1 LKSTRFSLLNN
12 VKIDMKKLLQ
22 TSITGVKAALCLLFL
37 LIGALNL
44 SAQQVSGTIKA
55 ANGDPLVGASVV
67 VKGTKNGTLADVN
80 GAYKLND
87 VPKGSI
93 LVASFVGYTT
103 KEITA
108 DGSTVSIVLSEGDA
122 LSEVVV
128 TGVFDKRS
136 ALNSSVAITTLSA
149 VQIDKMVPVSAS
161 DVLKNVPG
169 IYVNSSL
176 GEIRNT
182 VNSRGVTTGKN
193 DGANGYDYVSMQE
206 DGLPVTNVNLGDFSP
221 DMFTR
226 VDATLGK
233 VEAVRGGSAAIAGA
247 NAPGGIFNY
256 ISKTGGDTFEGEV
269 RTRFGLEGNG
279 KNPYYRA
286 DVNFGGPL
294 SKDVTYNIGGFYRRS
309 NGAQYPGYASNYG
322 GQIKGNLLY
331 KYGTGSLKLL
341 LKVLD
346 DHNLTAE
353 GIPTLG
359 YGDMKPATGFDNTS
373 SVLPPAIS
381 VTTPLLDRGNLTYNP
396 SDLWHS
402 QDKSIGLNWE
412 QNLGESGWKFSN
424 NMRYSSKSNEAFTPL
439 SIVTPINM
447 ENIVT
452 YFILGSLHPPFQI
465 IPGTYDISVGGKS
478 IMSVKSFSGFDYKVI
493 ANTAP
498 GSTIA
503 PNSLFFTPLIYQN
516 RKVDEFMD
524 QFSFSK
530 KYNNMSF
537 NIGGFIGNS
546 VYDGIQGSQG
556 VSLTT
561 IENHPQPVNIKVTY
575 GNPNPTDPKNGTVYQ
590 VTNPN
595 GVVNVGADQGFAEE
609 KITKSQTAL
618 FLAHTWEISDKLT
631 FDWGVR
637 YENIGVK
644 GQNYVR
650 GLADIPGGGLDGN
663 PLTLFDNSKAIRGK
677 EFKYDTTLSYYS
689 FSGALNYKISDNMA
703 IYGRYSNGKKAPGF
717 QVYQNVSSDN
727 AKATLKPEI
736 QVVQQFE
743 VGFKAKTAQFSV
755 NATPFY
761 SILSNIPGAVTFT
774 DSKGALYNPPTFY
787 NKLTTYG
794 VELEGTYKISESFGI
809 RGVVTL
815 QGSTATTYKSWIHL
829 PTGSATSPD
838 STVDNSGNGI
848 AFLPNVM
855 ANITPEYSNGKFY
868 AGLTWSYMGAR
879 QANFANAFEL
889 PAFSQLNLSMGYDI
903 TPKFRLSAN
912 INNVLDQYGVMGWVG
927 PGTFPDNL
935 NLDGLTKEAIA
946 KNKDAFHQA
955 IAIPARAYFL
965 ALSYKF

>member
-1 LKSTRFSLLNN
+1 
-12 VKIDMKKLLQ
+12 MKKLLQ
-22 TSITGVKAALCLLFL
+22 TPIQGGKALFCLLFL
-37 LIGALNL
+37 LIGTFNL
-44 SAQQVSGTIKA
+44 SAQTVSGTIKSD
-55 ANGDPLVGASVV
+55 NGDPLVGASVL

-80 GAYKLND
+80 GAFKLND
-87 VPKGSI
+87 VPKGST

-103 KEITA
+103 KEIPV
-108 DGSTVSIVLSEGDA
+108 DGSTINIVLSESDA
-122 LSEVVV
+122 LGEVVV

-149 VQIDKMVPVSAS
+149 VQIDKIVPVSAA
-161 DVLKNVPG
+161 DLLKNVPG
-169 IYVNSSL
+169 VYVNSSL

-193 DGANGYDYVSMQE
+193 DGGNGYDYVSMQE

-233 VEAVRGGSAAIAGA
+233 LEAVRGGSASIAGA

-256 ISKTGGDTFEGEV
+256 ISKTGGDKFEGEV

-294 SKDVTYNIGGFYRRS
+294 SKNLTYNVGGFYRRA

-341 LKVLD
+341 VKVLD

-359 YGDMKPATGFDNTS
+359 YTDMKPATGFDNTS

-381 VTTPLLDRGNLTYNP
+381 VTSPLLDRGNLTYNP

-402 QDKSIGLNWE
+402 KDKAVGLNWE

-452 YFILGSLHPPFQI
+452 YFILGALNPRIGQI
-465 IPGTYDISVGGKS
+465 IPGTYDISTGGKS
-478 IMSVKSFSGFDYKVI
+478 IMTVKSFSGFDYHVV

-498 GSTIA
+498 GSAIA

-516 RKVDEFMD
+516 RKVNEFMD
-524 QFSFSK
+524 QFSFTK
-530 KYNNMSF
+530 KINNMSF

-546 VYDGIQGSQG
+546 DYDGIQGSQG
-556 VSLTT
+556 VALTT
-561 IENHPQPVNIKVTY
+561 IENHPQPVNIKVTF
-575 GNPNPTDPKNGTVYQ
+575 GDPNPTNPRNGTVYQ

-595 GVVNVGADQGFAEE
+595 GVVNVGADQGYAEE
-609 KITKSQTAL
+609 KITKSQKAL
-618 FLAHTWEISDKLT
+618 FFAHTWEINNQLT

-637 YENIGVK
+637 YENIRVN
-644 GQNYVR
+644 GQNNVR
-650 GLADIPGGGLDGN
+650 GLAPATASDNN
-663 PLTLFDNSKAIRGK
+663 PLTLYDNTQAVRGAA
-677 EFKYDTTLSYYS
+677 FKYDTTLSYVS
-689 FSGALNYKISDNMA
+689 FSGALNYKISENMA

-717 QVYQNVSSDN
+717 QVYQDVSN
-727 AKATLKPEI
+727 EFAKANLKPEI

-743 VGFKAKTAQFSV
+743 LGFKAKTAQYSA
-755 NATPFY
+755 NITPFY
-761 SILSNIPGAVTFT
+761 SLLDNIPGSVTFT
-774 DSKGALYNPPTFY
+774 DAKGALYNPKTFY
-787 NKLTTYG
+787 NSLTTYG
-794 VELEGTYKISESFGI
+794 VEVEGTYKISDNFDV
-809 RGVVTL
+809 RGVLTL
-815 QGSTATTYKSWIHL
+815 QGSKATSYKSWIHL
-829 PTGSATSPD
+829 PTGSASSPD
-838 STVDNSGNGI
+838 STVDNTGNGI
-848 AFLPNVM
+848 AHLPNVM

-879 QANFANAFEL
+879 QANFANAFVL
-889 PAFSQLNLSMGYDI
+889 PAFSQFNLSMGYDI

-912 INNVLDQYGVMGWVG
+912 VNNVLNQYGVMGWVG

-935 NLDGLTKEAIA
+935 NLDGLTKQAIA
-946 KNKDAFHQA
+946 KDPNAFHQA

>member
-1 LKSTRFSLLNN
+1 M
-12 VKIDMKKLLQ
+12 IEMKKLLQ
-22 TSITGVKAALCLLFL
+22 MSQSGIKPLLFL
-37 LIGALNL
+37 VFLLFCSLNL
-44 SAQQVSGTIKA
+44 SAQTVSGMVKDDSGSPLAGA
-55 ANGDPLVGASVV
+55 AVL
-67 VKGTKNGTLADVN
+67 VKGTKNGVVTDNN
-80 GAYKLND
+80 GAFTLKD
-87 VPKGSI
+87 VAKGST
-93 LVASFVGYTT
+93 LVVSFVGFGT
-103 KEITA
+103 KEVSSDNASSIT
-108 DGSTVSIVLSEGDA
+108 LKEGDA
-122 LSEVVV
+122 LGEVIV
-128 TGVFDKRS
+128 TGVFDKRT
-136 ALNSSVAITTLSA
+136 ALNSSVAITSLSA
-149 VQIDKMVPVSAS
+149 VQIDRIVPVSAS
-161 DVLKNVPG
+161 DLLKNVPG

-176 GEIRNT
+176 GEIRNV

-193 DGANGYDYVSMQE
+193 DGGSGYDYVSMQE
-206 DGLPVTNVNLGDFSP
+206 DGLPVVNVTMGDFSP

-233 VEAVRGGSAAIAGA
+233 LEAVRGGSAAITGA

-256 ISKTGGDTFEGEV
+256 ISKTGGDKFEGEV

-294 SKDVTYNIGGFYRRS
+294 SKNVTYNIGGFYRRS

-331 KYGTGSLKLL
+331 KYSTGSLKLL
-341 LKVLD
+341 VKILD

-359 YGDMKPATGFDNTS
+359 YTDMKPATGFDNTS

-381 VTTPLLDRGNLTYNP
+381 VTSPLLDRGNLTYNP

-402 QDKSIGLNWE
+402 KDKSIGLNWE
-412 QNLGESGWKFSN
+412 QNLGTSGWKLTN
-424 NMRYSSKSNEAFTPL
+424 NMRYGSKSNEAFTPL

-452 YFILGSLHPPFQI
+452 YFILGALHPPTQI

-478 IMSVKSFSGFDYKVI
+478 IMSVKSFSGFDYHVV

-498 GSTIA
+498 GSAIA

-516 RKVDEFMD
+516 RKTNEFLD
-524 QFSFSK
+524 QFNFSK
-530 KYNNMSF
+530 RTQNMTF
-537 NIGGFIGNS
+537 NIGGFIGS
-546 VYDGIQGSQG
+546 TKYDGIQGSQG

-590 VTNPN
+590 VTDPN
-595 GVVNVGADQGFAEE
+595 GVVNVGADQGYAVE
-609 KITKSQTAL
+609 KITQNQKAL
-618 FLAHTWEISDKLT
+618 FFAHTWEITNQLT

-637 YENIGVK
+637 YENINVN
-644 GQNYVR
+644 GQNNAR
-650 GLADIPGGGLDGN
+650 ALADVSGGGIDKN
-663 PLTLFDNSKAIRGK
+663 PLTFYDNTKAVLGTAY
-677 EFKYDTTLSYYS
+677 KYDKTLSYVS

-717 QVYQNVSSDN
+717 QVYQNVSSAFN
-727 AKATLKPEI
+727 ETNLKPEI
-736 QVVQQFE
+736 QTIQQFE
-743 VGFKAKTAQFSV
+743 AGFKVKTEQFST
-755 NATPFY
+755 NITPFY
-761 SILSNIPGAVTFT
+761 SSLERIPTAVTFT
-774 DSKGALYNPPTFY
+774 DSKGALYNPPVYY
-787 NKLTTYG
+787 NNLKTYG
-794 VELEGTYKISESFGI
+794 VEIDGTYKISDKFGI
-809 RGVVTL
+809 RGVLTL
-815 QGSTATTYKSWIHL
+815 QGSKAAAYKNWIHL
-829 PTGSATSPD
+829 PTGSATTPD
-838 STVDNSGNGI
+838 STVDNSGNSI
-848 AFLPNVM
+848 ASLPNVM

-889 PAFSQLNLSMGYDI
+889 PAFSQFNLSMGYDI

-912 INNVLDQYGVMGWVG
+912 INNLTNNYGVMGWVG
-927 PGTFPDNL
+927 PGTFPNNL
-935 NLDGLTKEAIA
+935 NLESHTKAAIA
-946 KNKDAFHQA
+946 KEPNAFHQA

>member
-1 LKSTRFSLLNN
+1 M
-12 VKIDMKKLLQ
+12 IEMKKLLRIPFNGIE
-22 TSITGVKAALCLLFL
+22 SRLCLLVFIFCSVGL
-37 LIGALNL
+37 SAQNISGTVKNENGEPLIGAAVL
-44 SAQQVSGTIKA
+44 
-55 ANGDPLVGASVV
+55 
-67 VKGTKNGTLADVN
+67 VKGTTIGTLVDIN
-80 GAYKLND
+80 GSFMINN
-87 VPKGSI
+87 VPKSST
-93 LVASFVGYTT
+93 LVVSFVGYTNQ
-103 KEITA
+103 EIKVE
-108 DGSTVSIVLSEGDA
+108 GSNLSIVLKAGDA
-122 LSEVVV
+122 LDEVVV
-128 TGVFDKRS
+128 TGVFDKRT
-136 ALNSSVAITTLSA
+136 ALNSSIAITSLSA
-149 VQIDKMVPVSAS
+149 VQIDKLVPVSAA
-161 DVLKNVPG
+161 DLLKNVPG

-176 GEIRNT
+176 GEIRNV

-193 DGANGYDYVSMQE
+193 DGGSGYDYVSMQE
-206 DGLPVTNVNLGDFSP
+206 DGLPVVNVLMGDFSP

-233 VEAVRGGSAAIAGA
+233 LEAVRGGSASITGA

-256 ISKTGGDTFEGEV
+256 ISKTGGDKFEGEV

-286 DVNFGGPL
+286 DLNFGGPL
-294 SKDVTYNIGGFYRRS
+294 SKNLTYNIGGFYRRS
-309 NGAQYPGYASNYG
+309 DGAQYPGYASNYG
-322 GQIKGNLLY
+322 GQMKGNLLY

-341 LKVLD
+341 VKMLD

-359 YGDMKPATGFDNTS
+359 YTDMKPATGFDNTS

-402 QDKSIGLNWE
+402 KDKSVGLNWE
-412 QNLGESGWKFSN
+412 QNLGNSGWKLTN

-452 YFILGSLHPPFQI
+452 YFILGALHPPTQI

-478 IMSVKSFSGFDYKVI
+478 IMSVKSFSGFDYHVI

-498 GSTIA
+498 GNAIA

-516 RKVDEFMD
+516 RKVNEFLD
-524 QFSFSK
+524 QFNFSK
-530 KYNNMSF
+530 RTKNMTF
-537 NIGGFIGNS
+537 NIGGFIGS
-546 VYDGIQGSQG
+546 SKYDGIQGSQG
-556 VSLTT
+556 VALTT

-590 VTNPN
+590 VTNKD
-595 GVVNVGADQGFAEE
+595 GVVNVGADQGYAVE
-609 KITKSQTAL
+609 KITQNQKAL
-618 FLAHTWEISDKLT
+618 FFAHIWEINNKLT

-637 YENIGVK
+637 YENININ
-644 GQNYVR
+644 GQNNVR
-650 GLADIPGGGLDGN
+650 SLAPEGTGGLDNN
-663 PLTLFDNSKAIRGK
+663 PLTFYDNTKAVLGTAY
-677 EFKYDTTLSYYS
+677 KYDKTLSYVS
-689 FSGALNYKISDNMA
+689 FSGALNYKISDNIA

-717 QVYQNVSSDN
+717 QVYQNVSSTFN
-727 AKATLKPEI
+727 ETNIKPEV
-736 QVVQQFE
+736 QVIQQFE
-743 VGFKAKTAQFSV
+743 AGFKARTEQFST
-755 NATPFY
+755 NITPFY
-761 SILSNIPGAVTFT
+761 SSLAHIPTAVTFT
-774 DSKGALYNPPTFY
+774 DSKGALYNPPTYY
-787 NKLTTYG
+787 NNLKTYG
-794 VELEGTYKISESFGI
+794 VEIEGTYKVSDNFGI

-815 QGSTATTYKSWIHL
+815 QGSKAATYKSWIHL
-829 PTGSATSPD
+829 PTGSATTPD

-848 AFLPNVM
+848 ASLPNVM

-879 QANFANAFEL
+879 QANFANSFKL
-889 PAFSQLNLSMGYDI
+889 PAFSQFNLSMGYDI

-912 INNVLDQYGVMGWVG
+912 VNNLLNQYGVMGWVG

-935 NLDGLTKEAIA
+935 NLEGLTKQAIA
-946 KNKDAFHQA
+946 ANPNAFHQA

>member
-1 LKSTRFSLLNN
+1 
-12 VKIDMKKLLQ
+12 MKKLHL
-22 TSITGVKAALCLLFL
+22 SLDVVKPFLCLFIALLFS
-37 LIGALNL
+37 IGL
-44 SAQQVSGTIKA
+44 SAQKVIGVIRDAT
-55 ANGDPLVGASVV
+55 NEPLVGASIL
-67 VKGTKNGTLADVN
+67 VKGTSNGTVADGK
-80 GAYKLND
+80 GAFTLDN

-93 LVASFVGYTT
+93 LVVTFVGYLEQEVPAGTNM
-103 KEITA
+103 I
-108 DGSTVSIVLSEGDA
+108 IVLKDGISLGD
-122 LSEVVV
+122 EVVV
-128 TGVFDKRS
+128 TGVFDRRT
-136 ALNSSVAITTLSA
+136 ALNSSVAITSLSA
-149 VQIDKMVPVSAS
+149 LQIDKIVPVSAA
-161 DVLKNVPG
+161 DLLKNVPG

-193 DGANGYDYVSMQE
+193 DGGSGYDYVSMQE
-206 DGLPVTNVNLGDFSP
+206 DGLPVINANLGDFSP

-233 VEAVRGGSAAIAGA
+233 LEAVRGGSAAIAGA

-256 ISKTGGDTFEGEV
+256 ISKTGGDKFEGEI

-286 DVNFGGPL
+286 DLNFGGPL
-294 SKDVTYNIGGFYRRS
+294 SKDLTYNIGGFYRTA

-341 LKVLD
+341 VKVLN

-359 YGDMKPATGFDNTS
+359 YGAMKPAAGFDNTS

-381 VTTPLLDRGNLTYNP
+381 VTSPLLDRGNLTYNP

-402 QDKSIGLNWE
+402 KDKSVGLNWE
-412 QNLGESGWKFSN
+412 QKLGESGWRLTN

-452 YFILGSLHPPFQI
+452 YFILGALHLPTQI

-478 IMSVKSFSGFDYKVI
+478 IMAVKSFSGFDYHVV

-498 GSTIA
+498 GSAIA

-516 RKVDEFMD
+516 RKVNEFLD
-524 QFSFSK
+524 QFNFSK
-530 KYNNMSF
+530 KMNNMTF
-537 NIGGFIGNS
+537 NIGGFIGS
-546 VYDGIQGSQG
+546 SKYDGIQGSQG
-556 VSLTT
+556 VALTT
-561 IENHPQPVNIKVTY
+561 IENHPKPVNIKVTY

-590 VTNPN
+590 VTNKD
-595 GVVNVGADQGFAEE
+595 GVVNVGADQGYAVEA
-609 KITKSQTAL
+609 ITQNQKAL
-618 FLAHTWEISDKLT
+618 FFAHTWEINNQLT

-637 YENIGVK
+637 YENININ
-644 GQNYVR
+644 GQNNVR
-650 GLADIPGGGLDGN
+650 GLAPEGTNGTGLDGN
-663 PLTLFDNSKAIRGK
+663 PLTFYDNTKAVKGAA
-677 EFKYDTTLSYYS
+677 FKYDTTLSYVS

-717 QVYQNVSSDN
+717 GVYQAVSSEFN
-727 AKATLKPEI
+727 KTNLKPEI
-736 QVVQQFE
+736 QVIQQYE
-743 VGFKAKTAQFSV
+743 VGFKVKTEQITT
-755 NATPFY
+755 NITPFY
-761 SILSNIPGAVTFT
+761 SSLGNIPSAVTFT
-774 DSKGALYNPPTFY
+774 DAKGALYNPKTFY
-787 NKLTTYG
+787 NSLTTYG
-794 VELEGTYKISESFGI
+794 VEIDGTYKISDNFGI
-809 RGVVTL
+809 RGVLTL
-815 QGSTATTYKSWIHL
+815 QGSKASAYKGWIHL
-829 PTGSATSPD
+829 PTGSATTPD
-838 STVDNSGNGI
+838 STVDNMGNRI

-855 ANITPEYSNGKFY
+855 ANITPEYSTGKFY
-868 AGLTWSYMGAR
+868 ANLTWSYMGAR

-889 PAFSQLNLSMGYDI
+889 PAFSQINLSMGYDI

-912 INNVLDQYGVMGWVG
+912 VNNVLNQYGVMGWIG

-935 NLDGLTKEAIA
+935 NLDGLTKQAIA
-946 KNKDAFHQA
+946 KAPDAFHQA

>member
-1 LKSTRFSLLNN
+1 
-12 VKIDMKKLLQ
+12 MKKLLL
-22 TSITGVKAALCLLFL
+22 TSATGVKALLCLLFL
-37 LIGALNL
+37 GIGALNL
-44 SAQQVSGTIKA
+44 SAQTVSGTIKD
-55 ANGDPLVGASVV
+55 GDNNPLVGASVL
-67 VKGTKNGTLADVN
+67 VKGTKNGTLADAN
-80 GAYKLND
+80 GTFKLND

-93 LVASFVGYTT
+93 LVVSFVGYTT
-103 KEITA
+103 KEIAA
-108 DGSTVSIVLSEGDA
+108 DGPTISIVLAEGDA
-122 LSEVVV
+122 LGEVVV

-136 ALNSSVAITTLSA
+136 ALNSSIAITSLSA
-149 VQIDKMVPVSAS
+149 AQIDRLVPVSSS

-193 DGANGYDYVSMQE
+193 DGGSGYDYVSIQE

-221 DMFTR
+221 DMFNR
-226 VDATLGK
+226 VDVTLGK
-233 VEAVRGGSAAIAGA
+233 LEAVRGGSAAITGA

-256 ISKTGGDTFEGEV
+256 ISKTGGDKFEGEV
-269 RTRFGLEGNG
+269 RTRFGLEGDG
-279 KNPYYRA
+279 KNLYSRA
-286 DVNFGGPL
+286 DLNFGGPL
-294 SKDVTYNIGGFYRRS
+294 SKNVTYNIGGFYR
-309 NGAQYPGYASNYG
+309 NAKGPQYPGYASNYG

-331 KYGTGSLKLL
+331 KYGSGSLQVLVKL
-341 LKVLD
+341 LD

-359 YGDMKPATGFDNTS
+359 YTDMKPAAGFDNTS

-381 VTTPLLDRGNLTYNP
+381 VTTPVLDRGNLTYNP

-402 QDKSIGLNWE
+402 KDKAIGLNWE
-412 QNLGESGWKFSN
+412 QNIGESGWKFAN
-424 NMRYSSKSNEAFTPL
+424 NLRYSSKSNEAFTPL

-452 YFILGSLHPPFQI
+452 YFILGALHPPTQI

-478 IMSVKSFSGFDYKVI
+478 IMSVKSFSGFDYHVI

-498 GSTIA
+498 GNDIA
-503 PNSLFFTPLIYQN
+503 PNSLFFTPLIWQD
-516 RKVDEFMD
+516 RRVDEFMD
-524 QFSFSK
+524 QFNFSK
-530 KYNNMSF
+530 RISNMSF
-537 NIGGFIGNS
+537 NIGGFIGSSKYN
-546 VYDGIQGSQG
+546 GIQGSQG

-561 IENHPQPVNIKVTY
+561 IQNNPQPVNIKVTY

-595 GVVNVGADQGFAEE
+595 GVVNVGADQGYAENA
-609 KITKSQTAL
+609 ITKNQTAL
-618 FLAHTWEISDKLT
+618 FFAHTWEINDKLT

-637 YENIGVK
+637 YENINVK
-644 GQNYVR
+644 GQNYGR
-650 GLADIPGGGLDGN
+650 ALADIPNGGLDGN
-663 PLTLFDNSKAIRGK
+663 PLTLFDNTKAVRGALY
-677 EFKYDTTLSYYS
+677 KYDKTLSYVS

-703 IYGRYSNGKKAPGF
+703 VYGRYSNGKKAPGF
-717 QVYQNVSSDN
+717 QVYQDVSSTFN
-727 AKATLKPEI
+727 ETNLKPEI

-743 VGFKAKTAQFSV
+743 AGFKAKTAQYYA
-755 NATPFY
+755 NITPFY
-761 SILSNIPGAVTFT
+761 SLLSNIPGQVTFT

-787 NKLTTYG
+787 NSLTTYG
-794 VELEGTYKISESFGI
+794 IELEGMYKVSDNFDI
-809 RGVVTL
+809 RGVLTL
-815 QGSTATTYKSWIHL
+815 QGSSATKYKSWIHL

-848 AFLPNVM
+848 AHLPNVM
-855 ANITPEYSNGKFY
+855 ANITPEYTNGKFY

-889 PAFSQLNLSMGYDI
+889 PAFSQFNLSLSYDI
-903 TPKFRLSAN
+903 TPKFRVSAN
-912 INNVLDQYGVMGWVG
+912 VNNVLNQYGVMGWVG

-955 IAIPARAYFL
+955 IAIPARAYFVSL
-965 ALSYKF
+965 AYKF

>member
-1 LKSTRFSLLNN
+1 
-12 VKIDMKKLLQ
+12 MKKLSLVPFCGIK
-22 TSITGVKAALCLLFL
+22 SLLCLLAFVL
-37 LIGALNL
+37 CSVGL
-44 SAQQVSGTIKA
+44 SAQQVSGTIKS
-55 ANGDPLVGASVV
+55 NSGDPLVGAAVL
-67 VKGTKNGTLADVN
+67 VKGTKNGTVTDNN
-80 GAYKLND
+80 GAFSLNN
-87 VPKGSI
+87 VAKGST
-93 LVASFVGYTT
+93 LVVSFVGFGT
-103 KEITA
+103 KEVSA
-108 DGSTVSIVLSEGDA
+108 DNAASIVLKEGDE
-122 LSEVVV
+122 LGELVV
-128 TGVFDKRS
+128 TGVFDKRT
-136 ALNSSVAITTLSA
+136 ALNSSIAITSLSA
-149 VQIDKMVPVSAS
+149 VQIDKIVPISAA
-161 DVLKNVPG
+161 DLLKNVPG

-193 DGANGYDYVSMQE
+193 DGSNGYDYVSMQE

-226 VDATLGK
+226 VDVTLGK
-233 VEAVRGGSAAIAGA
+233 LEAVRGGSASIAGA

-256 ISKTGGDTFEGEV
+256 ISKTGGDKFEGEV
-269 RTRFGLEGNG
+269 RTRLGLEGNG

-294 SKDVTYNIGGFYRRS
+294 SKNVTYNIGGFYRKS

-331 KYGTGSLKLL
+331 NYGSGSLKLL
-341 LKVLD
+341 VKVLD

-359 YGDMKPATGFDNTS
+359 YGDMKPAAGFDNTS

-381 VTTPLLDRGNLTYNP
+381 VTSPLLDRGNLTYNP

-402 QDKSIGLNWE
+402 KDKAVGLNWE
-412 QNLGESGWKFSN
+412 QNLGETGWKFSN

-452 YFILGSLHPPFQI
+452 YFILGSLHPPTQI

-478 IMSVKSFSGFDYKVI
+478 IMTVKSFSGFDYHVV

-498 GSTIA
+498 GSAIA

-516 RKVDEFMD
+516 RKVNEFLD
-524 QFSFSK
+524 QFNFSK
-530 KYNNMSF
+530 KTNNMTF

-546 VYDGIQGSQG
+546 KYDGIQGSQG

-561 IENHPQPVNIKVTY
+561 IQNHPQPVNIKVTY

-590 VTNPN
+590 VTNKD
-595 GVVNVGADQGFAEE
+595 GVVNVGADQGYAENT
-609 KITKSQTAL
+609 ITKSQKAL
-618 FLAHTWEISDKLT
+618 FFAHTWEINDKLT

-637 YENIGVK
+637 YENIKVN
-644 GQNYVR
+644 GQNNVR
-650 GLADIPGGGLDGN
+650 ALAPATTSDNN
-663 PLTLFDNSKAIRGK
+663 PLTLYDNTQAVRGAA
-677 EFKYDTTLSYYS
+677 FKYDKTLSYVS

-717 QVYQNVSSDN
+717 QVYQDVSN
-727 AKATLKPEI
+727 TYLEKNLKPEI

-743 VGFKAKTAQFSV
+743 VGFKAKTEHLST
-755 NATPFY
+755 NITPFY
-761 SILSNIPGAVTFT
+761 SLLSNIPGAVTFT
-774 DSKGALYNPPTFY
+774 DSKGALYNPPTYY
-787 NKLTTYG
+787 NSLNTYG
-794 VELEGTYKISESFGI
+794 VEIEGTYKISDNFDI
-809 RGVVTL
+809 RSVLTL
-815 QGSTATTYKSWIHL
+815 QGSKATTYKSWIHL

-889 PAFSQLNLSMGYDI
+889 PAFSQFNLSMGYDV
-903 TPKFRLSAN
+903 TPKFRISAN
-912 INNVLDQYGVMGWVG
+912 VNNLLNQYGVMGWVG

-946 KNKDAFHQA
+946 KAPNAFHQA

-965 ALSYKF
+965 SLAYKF

>member
-1 LKSTRFSLLNN
+1 
-12 VKIDMKKLLQ
+12 MKKYLRR
-22 TSITGVKAALCLLFL
+22 SFKALFALILFL
-37 LIGALNL
+37 LAMNAD
-44 SAQQVSGTIKA
+44 SFAQNATISGQVKTST
-55 ANGDPLVGASVV
+55 GDPLVGAAVL
-67 VKGTKNGTLADVN
+67 VKGTKNGTITDAN
-80 GAYKLND
+80 GAFTLKD
-87 VPKGSI
+87 VAKGSTL
-93 LVASFVGYTT
+93 LVSYVGYISQ
-103 KEITA
+103 EINA
-108 DGSTVSIVLSEGDA
+108 DGNLLNIALKEGDA
-122 LSEVVV
+122 LGEVVV

-136 ALNSSVAITTLSA
+136 ALNSSIAITSLSA
-149 VQIDKMVPVSAS
+149 VQIDKLVPVSAA
-161 DVLKNVPG
+161 DLLKNVPG

-176 GEIRNT
+176 GEIRNV

-193 DGANGYDYVSMQE
+193 DGGSGYDYVSMQE
-206 DGLPVTNVNLGDFSP
+206 DGLPVVNVLMGDFSP

-233 VEAVRGGSAAIAGA
+233 LEAVRGGSASITGA

-256 ISKTGGDTFEGEV
+256 ISKTGGDKFEGEV
-269 RTRFGLEGNG
+269 RARVGLEGNG
-279 KNPYYRA
+279 KNPYYRG
-286 DVNFGGPL
+286 DFNFGGPL
-294 SKDVTYNIGGFYRRS
+294 STNLTYNVGGFYRRS

-341 LKVLD
+341 VKVLN

-359 YGDMKPATGFDNTS
+359 YTDMKPAAGFDNTS

-402 QDKSIGLNWE
+402 KDKSVGLNWE
-412 QNLGESGWKFSN
+412 QNLGETGWKVTN

-452 YFILGSLHPPFQI
+452 YFILGALHPPTQI

-478 IMSVKSFSGFDYKVI
+478 IMTVKSFSGFDYHVV
-493 ANTAP
+493 ANSAP
-498 GSTIA
+498 GSAIA

-516 RKVDEFMD
+516 RKVNEFLD
-524 QFSFSK
+524 QFNFSK
-530 KYNNMSF
+530 KIKNMTF
-537 NIGGFIGNS
+537 NIGGFIGS
-546 VYDGIQGSQG
+546 SKYDGIQGSQG

-561 IENHPQPVNIKVTY
+561 IQNHPQPVNIKVTY

-595 GVVNVGADQGFAEE
+595 GVVNVGADQGYAVE
-609 KITKSQTAL
+609 KINQNQTAL
-618 FLAHTWEISDKLT
+618 FFAHTWEINKQLT

-637 YENIGVK
+637 YENIK
-644 GQNYVR
+644 INGQNNVR
-650 GLADIPGGGLDGN
+650 ALAPEGATGGGLDNN
-663 PLTLFDNSKAIRGK
+663 PLTLYDNTKAVLGTAY
-677 EFKYDTTLSYYS
+677 KYDKTLSYVS

-717 QVYQNVSSDN
+717 QVYQNVSSTFN
-727 AKATLKPEI
+727 ETNLKPEI
-736 QVVQQFE
+736 QTIQQFE
-743 VGFKAKTAQFSV
+743 AGFKVKTEQFSA
-755 NATPFY
+755 NITPFY
-761 SILSNIPGAVTFT
+761 SSLAHIPTAVTFT
-774 DSKGALYNPPTFY
+774 DTKGALYNPPTYY
-787 NKLTTYG
+787 NNLKTYG
-794 VELEGTYKISESFGI
+794 VELEGTYKISDNFGI

-815 QGSTATTYKSWIHL
+815 QGSKAATYKNWIHL
-829 PTGSATSPD
+829 PTGSAITPD

-848 AFLPNVM
+848 ASLPNVM

-879 QANFANAFEL
+879 KANFANSFEL
-889 PAFSQLNLSMGYDI
+889 PAFSQFNLSMGYDI

-912 INNVLDQYGVMGWVG
+912 INNVLNQYGVMGWVG

-935 NLDGLTKEAIA
+935 NLEGLTKQAITA
-946 KNKDAFHQA
+946 NPNAFHQA

-965 ALSYKF
+965 SLAYKF

>member
-1 LKSTRFSLLNN
+1 
-12 VKIDMKKLLQ
+12 
-22 TSITGVKAALCLLFL
+22 
-37 LIGALNL
+37 
-44 SAQQVSGTIKA
+44 
-55 ANGDPLVGASVV
+55 VGASVL
-67 VKGTKNGTLADVN
+67 VKGTKNGTLVDTN
-80 GAYKLND
+80 GAFKLND
-87 VPKGSI
+87 VQKGGT
-93 LVASFVGYTT
+93 LVVSFVGYTT
-103 KEITA
+103 KEVLIESLKMDIT
-108 DGSTVSIVLSEGDA
+108 LKEGES
-122 LSEVVV
+122 LGEVIV
-128 TGVFDKRS
+128 TGVFDKRT
-136 ALNSSVAITTLSA
+136 ALNSSVAITTLSS
-149 VQIDKMVPVSAS
+149 VQIDRIVPVSAA
-161 DVLKNVPG
+161 DLLKNVPG

-193 DGANGYDYVSMQE
+193 DGGNGYDYVSMQE

-233 VEAVRGGSAAIAGA
+233 LEAVRGGSASIAGA

-256 ISKTGGDTFEGEV
+256 ISKTGGDKFEGEL

-286 DVNFGGPL
+286 DVDFGGPL
-294 SKDVTYNIGGFYRRS
+294 SKNVSYNIGGFYRRS

-341 LKVLD
+341 VKVLD

-359 YGDMKPATGFDNTS
+359 YGDMKPAAGFDNTS

-381 VTTPLLDRGNLTYNP
+381 VTSPLLDRGNLTYNP

-402 QDKSIGLNWE
+402 KDKSIGLNWE
-412 QNLGESGWKFSN
+412 QTLGESGWKLTN
-424 NMRYSSKSNEAFTPL
+424 NMRYGSKSNEAFTPL

-498 GSTIA
+498 GSAIA

-516 RKVDEFMD
+516 RKVDEFLD
-524 QFSFSK
+524 QFNFSK
-530 KYNNMSF
+530 KMNNMTL

-546 VYDGIQGSQG
+546 KYDGIQGSQG

-561 IENHPQPVNIKVTY
+561 IENHPQPVSIKITH

-590 VTNPN
+590 VTNKD
-595 GVVNVGADQGFAEE
+595 GVVNVGADQGFAENA
-609 KITKSQTAL
+609 ITKSQKAL
-618 FLAHTWEISDKLT
+618 FFAHTWEINNQLT

-637 YENIGVK
+637 YENIRVN
-644 GQNYVR
+644 GQNFVR
-650 GLADIPGGGLDGN
+650 ALADIPAGGLDGN
-663 PLTLFDNSKAIRGK
+663 PLTFYDNTKAIRGGS
-677 EFKYDTTLSYYS
+677 FKYDKTLSYVS

-717 QVYQNVSSDN
+717 QVYQDVSNVYLEKN
-727 AKATLKPEI
+727 LKPEI

-743 VGFKAKTAQFSV
+743 AGFKAKTDNYSA
-755 NATPFY
+755 NITPFY
-761 SILSNIPGAVTFT
+761 SLLSNIPGAVTFT
-774 DSKGALYNPPTFY
+774 DSKGALYNPPTYY
-787 NKLTTYG
+787 NSLNTYG
-794 VELEGTYKISESFGI
+794 VEVEGMYKISENFDI
-809 RGVVTL
+809 RGVLTL
-815 QGSTATTYKSWIHL
+815 QGSKATAYKSWIHL

-848 AFLPNVM
+848 AHLPNVM

-868 AGLTWSYMGAR
+868 AGLTWSYMGTR
-879 QANFANAFEL
+879 QANFANAFKL
-889 PAFSQLNLSMGYDI
+889 PAFSQFNLSMGYDI
-903 TPKFRLSAN
+903 TPKFRVSAN
-912 INNVLDQYGVMGWVG
+912 VNNLLNTYGVMGWVG
-927 PGTFPDNL
+927 PGTFPNNL
-935 NLDGLTKEAIA
+935 NLDGLTPQAIA
-946 KNKDAFHQA
+946 KDPNAFHQA
-955 IAIPARAYFL
+955 IAIPARAYFM

>member
-1 LKSTRFSLLNN
+1 
-12 VKIDMKKLLQ
+12 MKKLQQ
-22 TSITGVKAALCLLFL
+22 TLIHGVKPLICLFFS
-37 LIGALNL
+37 LICAFNL
-44 SAQQVSGTIKA
+44 SAQSVSGTIKA
-55 ANGDPLVGASVV
+55 DNGDPLVGASIL
-67 VKGTKNGTLADVN
+67 VKGTKNGVLADVT
-80 GAYKLND
+80 GSFKLND
-87 VPKGSI
+87 VPKGST
-93 LVASFVGYTT
+93 LVVSFVGYTT
-103 KEITA
+103 RELA
-108 DGSTVSIVLSEGDA
+108 VEGSTMNIVLKEGES

-136 ALNSSVAITTLSA
+136 ALNSSIAITSLSA
-149 VQIDKMVPVSAS
+149 VQIDKIVPVSAA
-161 DVLKNVPG
+161 DLLKNVPG

-193 DGANGYDYVSMQE
+193 DGGNGYDYVSMQE

-233 VEAVRGGSAAIAGA
+233 LEAVRGGSAAITGA

-256 ISKTGGDTFEGEV
+256 ISKTGGDKFEGEV
-269 RTRFGLEGNG
+269 RARIGLEGNG
-279 KNPYYRA
+279 KNPYYRG
-286 DVNFGGPL
+286 DFNIGGPL
-294 SKDVTYNIGGFYRRS
+294 SKNLTYDIGGFYRRS
-309 NGAQYPGYASNYG
+309 DGAQYPGYASNFG

-331 KYGTGSLKLL
+331 NYGSGSLKLL
-341 LKVLD
+341 VKLLD

-359 YGDMKPATGFDNTS
+359 YTDMKPATGFDNTS

-381 VTTPLLDRGNLTYNP
+381 VTTPLLDKGNLTYNP

-402 QDKSIGLNWE
+402 NDKSIGLNWE
-412 QNLGESGWKFSN
+412 HNLGESGWKLSN
-424 NMRYSSKSNEAFTPL
+424 NMRYASKSNEAFTPL

-447 ENIVT
+447 ESIVT

-478 IMSVKSFSGFDYKVI
+478 IMSVKSFSGFDYKVV

-498 GSTIA
+498 GSAIA

-524 QFSFSK
+524 QFNFSK
-530 KYNNMSF
+530 RIKNMSF

-546 VYDGIQGSQG
+546 VYNGIQGSQG

-590 VTNPN
+590 VTNKD
-595 GVVNVGADQGFAEE
+595 GVVNVGADQGYAENA
-609 KITKSQTAL
+609 ITKTQTAL
-618 FLAHTWEISDKLT
+618 FFAHSWELTDQLT

-650 GLADIPGGGLDGN
+650 ALADIPGGGLDGN
-663 PLTLFDNSKAIRGK
+663 PLTFYDNTKAIRGAAY
-677 EFKYDTTLSYYS
+677 KYDKTLDYVS
-689 FSGALNYKISDNMA
+689 FSGALNYKLSDNMA
-703 IYGRYSNGKKAPGF
+703 VYGRYSNGKKAPGF
-717 QVYQNVSSDN
+717 QVYQDVSNVYLETN
-727 AKATLKPEI
+727 LKPEI

-743 VGFKAKTAQFSV
+743 VGFKVKTADYYANV
-755 NATPFY
+755 TPFY
-761 SILSNIPGAVTFT
+761 SLLSNIPGAVTFT

-787 NKLTTYG
+787 NSLTTYG
-794 VELEGTYKISESFGI
+794 VELEGMYKISDNFDV
-809 RGVVTL
+809 RGVLTL
-815 QGSTATTYKSWIHL
+815 QGSNATKYKSWIHL

-868 AGLTWSYMGAR
+868 AGLTWSYMGVR

-889 PAFSQLNLSMGYDI
+889 PAFNQFNLSMGYDI
-903 TPKFRLSAN
+903 TPKFKLSAN
-912 INNVLDQYGVMGWVG
+912 VNNLLDQYGIMGWVG
-927 PGTFPDNL
+927 PGSFPDNL
-935 NLDGLTKEAIA
+935 NLDGLTKQAIA
-946 KNKDAFHQA
+946 ANPNAFHQA
-955 IAIPARAYFL
+955 IAIPARAFFL
-965 ALSYKF
+965 TAAYKF

>member
-1 LKSTRFSLLNN
+1 MEKLLNLPQGG
-12 VKIDMKKLLQ
+12 IKLL
-22 TSITGVKAALCLLFL
+22 IFLLFL
-37 LIGALNL
+37 LFSRVGL
-44 SAQQVSGTIKA
+44 SAQQISGTVKA
-55 ANGDPLVGASVV
+55 DNGEPLVGAAIL
-67 VKGTKNGTLADVN
+67 VKGTKNGTVSDSN
-80 GAYKLND
+80 GAFTLKD
-87 VPKGSI
+87 VAKGST
-93 LVASFVGYTT
+93 LVISFVGFTT
-103 KEITA
+103 KEVAAENGVTIA
-108 DGSTVSIVLSEGDA
+108 LKEADA
-122 LSEVVV
+122 LGEVVV

-136 ALNSSVAITTLSA
+136 ALNSSVAITSLSA
-149 VQIDKMVPVSAS
+149 VQIDKIVPVSAA
-161 DVLKNVPG
+161 DLLKNVPG

-193 DGANGYDYVSMQE
+193 DGSNGYDYVSMQE

-233 VEAVRGGSAAIAGA
+233 LEAVRGGSASIAGA

-256 ISKTGGDTFEGEV
+256 ISKTGGDKFEGEV

-286 DVNFGGPL
+286 DVDFGGPL
-294 SKDVTYNIGGFYRRS
+294 SKNVTYNVGGFYRRS

-322 GQIKGNLLY
+322 GQMKGNLLY
-331 KYGTGSLKLL
+331 KYSTGSLKLL
-341 LKVLD
+341 VKVLD

-359 YGDMKPATGFDNTS
+359 YTDMKPATGFDNTS

-381 VTTPLLDRGNLTYNP
+381 VTTPLLDKGNLTYNP

-402 QDKSIGLNWE
+402 KDKSVGLNWE
-412 QNLGESGWKFSN
+412 QNLGETGWKFTN

-452 YFILGSLHPPFQI
+452 YFILGSLHPPTQI

-478 IMSVKSFSGFDYKVI
+478 IMSVKSFSGFDYHVI

-498 GSTIA
+498 GSAIA

-516 RKVDEFMD
+516 RKVNEFLD
-524 QFSFSK
+524 QFNFSK
-530 KYNNMSF
+530 KMNNMTF
-537 NIGGFIGNS
+537 NIGGFIGS
-546 VYDGIQGSQG
+546 SKYDGIQGSQG

-590 VTNPN
+590 VTNKD
-595 GVVNVGADQGFAEE
+595 GVVNVGADQGYAENA
-609 KITKSQTAL
+609 ITKSQKAL
-618 FLAHTWEISDKLT
+618 FFAHTWEINNQLT

-637 YENIGVK
+637 YENIRVN

-650 GLADIPGGGLDGN
+650 ALAPATTSDNN
-663 PLTLFDNSKAIRGK
+663 PLTLYDNTQAVRGAS
-677 EFKYDTTLSYYS
+677 FKYDKTLSYVS

-717 QVYQNVSSDN
+717 QVYQDVSN
-727 AKATLKPEI
+727 AYLETKLKPEI

-743 VGFKAKTAQFSV
+743 VGFKTKTEQFST
-755 NATPFY
+755 NITPFY
-761 SILSNIPGAVTFT
+761 SLLSNIPGAVTFT
-774 DSKGALYNPPTFY
+774 DSKGALYNPPTYY
-787 NKLTTYG
+787 NSLNTYG
-794 VELEGTYKISESFGI
+794 VEIEGAYKISDNFNI
-809 RGVVTL
+809 RGVLTL
-815 QGSTATTYKSWIHL
+815 QGSKATTYKSWIHL

-879 QANFANAFEL
+879 QANFANAFQL
-889 PAFSQLNLSMGYDI
+889 PAFSQFNLSMGYDI
-903 TPKFRLSAN
+903 TPQFRLSAN
-912 INNVLDQYGVMGWVG
+912 VNNLLNQYGIMGWVG

-935 NLDGLTKEAIA
+935 NLDGLTKQAIA
-946 KNKDAFHQA
+946 AAPNAFHQA

-965 ALSYKF
+965 SLNYKF

>member
-1 LKSTRFSLLNN
+1 M
-12 VKIDMKKLLQ
+12 IEMKKLLQ
-22 TSITGVKAALCLLFL
+22 MPILGIKSLLCLTI
-37 LIGALNL
+37 LILCTVGLH
-44 SAQQVSGTIKA
+44 AQQVSGTIKD
-55 ANGDPLVGASVV
+55 NSGSPLVGAAVL
-67 VKGTKNGTLADVN
+67 VKGTKNGTVTDNN
-80 GAYKLND
+80 GAFTLKD
-87 VPKGSI
+87 VAKGST
-93 LVASFVGYTT
+93 LVVSFVGFTT
-103 KEITA
+103 KE
-108 DGSTVSIVLSEGDA
+108 VSVDNAANIILAEADA
-122 LSEVVV
+122 LGEVVV

-136 ALNSSVAITTLSA
+136 ALNSSIAITSLSA
-149 VQIDKMVPVSAS
+149 VQIDKIVPVSAS
-161 DVLKNVPG
+161 DLLKNVPG

-176 GEIRNT
+176 GEIRNV

-193 DGANGYDYVSMQE
+193 DGGSGYDYVSMQE
-206 DGLPVTNVNLGDFSP
+206 DGLPVVNVLMGDFSP

-233 VEAVRGGSAAIAGA
+233 LEAVRGGSASITGA

-256 ISKTGGDTFEGEV
+256 ISKTGGDKFEGEV

-286 DVNFGGPL
+286 DLNFGGPL
-294 SKDVTYNIGGFYRRS
+294 SKNLTYNVGGFYRRS

-331 KYGTGSLKLL
+331 KYATGSLKLL
-341 LKVLD
+341 VKMLD

-359 YGDMKPATGFDNTS
+359 YTDMKPAAGFDNTS

-402 QDKSIGLNWE
+402 KDKSVGLNWE
-412 QNLGESGWKFSN
+412 QNLGTSGWKLTN

-452 YFILGSLHPPFQI
+452 YFILGALHPPTQI

-478 IMSVKSFSGFDYKVI
+478 IMTVKSFSGFDYHVV

-498 GSTIA
+498 GSAIA

-516 RKVDEFMD
+516 RKVNEFLD
-524 QFSFSK
+524 QFNFSK
-530 KYNNMSF
+530 RTKNMTF
-537 NIGGFIGNS
+537 NIGGFIGS
-546 VYDGIQGSQG
+546 SKYDGIQGSQG
-556 VSLTT
+556 VALTT

-590 VTNPN
+590 VTNKD
-595 GVVNVGADQGFAEE
+595 GVVNVGADQGYAVEA
-609 KITKSQTAL
+609 ITQNQKAL
-618 FLAHTWEISDKLT
+618 FFAHTWEINDKLT

-637 YENIGVK
+637 YENINVK
-644 GQNYVR
+644 GQNNVR
-650 GLADIPGGGLDGN
+650 AIAPEGTGGLDNN
-663 PLTLFDNSKAIRGK
+663 PLTFYDNTKAVLGAAY
-677 EFKYDTTLSYYS
+677 KYDKTLSYVS

-717 QVYQNVSSDN
+717 QVYQNVSN
-727 AKATLKPEI
+727 AFNETNLKPEI
-736 QVVQQFE
+736 QTIQQFE
-743 VGFKAKTAQFSV
+743 AGFKVKTEQIST
-755 NATPFY
+755 NITPFY
-761 SILSNIPGAVTFT
+761 SSLSGIPTAVTFT
-774 DSKGALYNPPTFY
+774 DAKGALYNPPTYY
-787 NKLTTYG
+787 NNLKTYG
-794 VELEGTYKISESFGI
+794 VEIDGTYKISDNFDI
-809 RGVVTL
+809 RGVLTL
-815 QGSTATTYKSWIHL
+815 QGSKAATYKNWIHL
-829 PTGSATSPD
+829 PTGSATTPD

-848 AFLPNVM
+848 ASLPNVM

-879 QANFANAFEL
+879 QANFANAFLL
-889 PAFSQLNLSMGYDI
+889 PAFSQFNLSMGYDI

-912 INNVLDQYGVMGWVG
+912 VNNLLNQYGVMGWVG

-935 NLDGLTKEAIA
+935 NLESHTKAAIA
-946 KNKDAFHQA
+946 ANPNAFHQA